1 MLERRDPCGF
11 ITVPPSTVVR
21 VTGTARQD
29 INGLL
34 GIVESFNVE
43 KERYLVHMTR
53 SQSTMAIRKE
63 NLAKASFVESYQAQW
78 EQLQNDARVQEKM
91 SNYLNFLRQYVAPLA
106 LSHVVG
112 GVLTLL
118 VFLVYFMGLAK
129 TILLISSISLIA
141 LIAGP
146 DLTSGPKGVVENFL
160 ERASAMIEKQ
170 FPIIRGK
177 ISNRIAVCIILCLFT
192 VCIQSLFSIVVG
204 AELRHTEKTLE
215 MPTIDRAVLEQY
227 YSFGY
232 EDAVKGRVHRFSLAG
247 EFAGQT
253 KTMRLAEE
261 VRKEVFDEVEG
272 SPLLFLRR
280 FTSLTNLGSI
290 FYLYRSVIDLGT
302 DQSTNLFSMGQLAA
316 NIQHNTE
323 WWKKAV
329 LVLSLY
335 NVLRIFR

>member
-1 MLERRDPCGF
+1 MSERRDPCGF

-112 GVLTLL
+112 GVLTLF

-146 DLTSGPKGVVENFL
+146 DPTSGPKGVVENFL

-170 FPIIRGK
+170 FPY
-177 ISNRIAVCIILCLFT
+177 ISI
-192 VCIQSLFSIVVG
+192 
-204 AELRHTEKTLE
+204 
-215 MPTIDRAVLEQY
+215 
-227 YSFGY
+227 YS
-232 EDAVKGRVHRFSLAG
+232 
-247 EFAGQT
+247 
-253 KTMRLAEE
+253 
-261 VRKEVFDEVEG
+261 
-272 SPLLFLRR
+272 
-280 FTSLTNLGSI
+280 
-290 FYLYRSVIDLGT
+290 
-302 DQSTNLFSMGQLAA
+302 
-316 NIQHNTE
+316 
-323 WWKKAV
+323 
-329 LVLSLY
+329 
-335 NVLRIFR
+335 